1 MFGVSIGLVEI
12 FLKDHFGLKRVKFS
26 LYKKKRRV
34 KVCEEVISA
43 YQNIYKHMIVGD
55 LIWI

>member
-43 YQNIYKHMIVGD
+43 IYKHMIVGD